1 MWVAWPA
8 RQAGGRRRPP
18 FSYSLDAL
26 GTSEFGTPQLF
37 ATQEL
42 PMSR

>member
-8 RQAGGRRRPP
+8 RQADGCRRPP
-18 FSYSLDAL
+18 FSYLLDAL
-26 GTSEFGTPQLF
+26 GTSEFGTTQSF